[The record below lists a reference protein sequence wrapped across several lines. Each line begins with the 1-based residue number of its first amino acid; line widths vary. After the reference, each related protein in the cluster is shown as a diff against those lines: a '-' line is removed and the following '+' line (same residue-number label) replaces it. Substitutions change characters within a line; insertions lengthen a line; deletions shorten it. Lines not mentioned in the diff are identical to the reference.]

1 MKKILL
7 VLVASFSFLSAQTHI
22 VPEGFSGI
30 SVSFKHD
37 QNVDFFGEGKFLR
50 DSYENAIGFGYIY
63 NGTVGIDL
71 AYGYSLNNKKDVY
84 NFNLPDGDSSSENE
98 NFNFVENFRS
108 ENANV
113 GDKTFSFGLTY
124 YLNESQTLFEQN
136 LPINLSL
143 GLRYGTKNYSSDA
156 LKFLNQDFYF
166 IMKYNKL
173 GNTNIDVSLICLGTM
188 TWGEQNSEEEG
199 FQPVSYTHLTLP
211 TILRV

>member
-71 AYGYSLNNKKDVY
+71 AYGYSLNNKKDVVSINQNQY
-84 NFNLPDGDSSSENE
+84 PNLH
-98 NFNFVENFRS
+98 
-108 ENANV
+108 
-113 GDKTFSFGLTY
+113 FSIQVKLLLC
-124 YLNESQTLFEQN
+124 YL
-136 LPINLSL
+136 
-143 GLRYGTKNYSSDA
+143 
-156 LKFLNQDFYF
+156 FLIKQK
-166 IMKYNKL
+166 I
-173 GNTNIDVSLICLGTM
+173 
-188 TWGEQNSEEEG
+188 
-199 FQPVSYTHLTLP
+199 
-211 TILRV
+211 